1 MTEPASGIPAASAAV
16 PADPPALAGPPSEGP
31 TPPDSAQPGSI
42 QPSSIQPGSAQ
53 PGSALP
59 GSQHRRLANESEALL
74 AASSAAVVAGPAG
87 LLIFFGRTP
96 PLWGGVSL
104 GLVSAGAVLVLGL
117 VSAYIGY
124 WRSRYQPDQH
134 WRLGLPAW
142 KFIVDASTV
151 ALVHALIAAIAIVA
165 VFLLLQRSFQGLT
178 VDIYAATVG
187 MAVVSGLA
195 DYWIYLSVYDIST
208 RKLSGLLVLFMVM
221 SIVASMAT
229 SQDPKWWEYHFS
241 QLGTVGGASSGLF
254 NLSLIVAGFFITT
267 FAVYLDRDLRS
278 LIAQGVLVKPWSAG
292 LCSGA
297 FVAMGLLLAGVGVV
311 PLSVSFLI
319 HTLFA
324 SGMAVV
330 FILLLLASPFILRG
344 LPRRFFLVCG
354 SFLAALIVSLVLF
367 YPVGYFNL
375 TAFELIAFVIIYGW
389 IAVFIRL
396 LDALAT
402 RND

>member
-1 MTEPASGIPAASAAV
+1 MTQPAAARRSTSET
-16 PADPPALAGPPSEGP
+16 PSHVHP
-31 TPPDSAQPGSI
+31 TPQNRMAT
-42 QPSSIQPGSAQ
+42 
-53 PGSALP
+53 
-59 GSQHRRLANESEALL
+59 ESEALL
-74 AASSAAVVAGPAG
+74 AASSAAVVAGLAA
-87 LLIFFGRTP
+87 LVIFFGRTP

-104 GLVSAGAVLVLGL
+104 GLISAGAILVLGMAA
-117 VSAYIGY
+117 AYIGY
-124 WRSRYQPDQH
+124 WRSRYLPDQH
-134 WRLGLPAW
+134 WRLGLPPW

-151 ALVHALIAAIAIVA
+151 ALVHALIAAIATVA
-165 VFLLLQRSFQGLT
+165 SFLLLQRSFQGLT

-187 MAVVSGLA
+187 MAVASGLA
-195 DYWIYLSVYDIST
+195 VYWIYLSVADIST

-241 QLGTVGGASSGLF
+241 QLGTLGGASSGLF

-267 FAVYLDRDLRS
+267 FAVYLDRDLKS
-278 LIAQGVLVKPWSAG
+278 LIARGVLVHRWSAG

-344 LPRRFFLVCG
+344 LPGRFFLVCG
-354 SFLAALIVSLVLF
+354 GFLAALIVSLVLF
-367 YPVGYFNL
+367 FPVGYFNL
-375 TAFELIAFVIIYGW
+375 TAFELVAFVIIYGW

-402 RND
+402 GSN

>member
-1 MTEPASGIPAASAAV
+1 MTEPASDATKTAAPA
-16 PADPPALAGPPSEGP
+16 
-31 TPPDSAQPGSI
+31 PGS
-42 QPSSIQPGSAQ
+42 STR
-53 PGSALP
+53 
-59 GSQHRRLANESEALL
+59 QHRVANESEALL
-74 AASSAAVVAGPAG
+74 AASSAAVVAGVAA

-104 GLVSAGAVLVLGL
+104 GITTAGAVLVLGL
-117 VSAYIGY
+117 SAAYVGY
-124 WRSRYQPDQH
+124 WRSRYLPEQH
-134 WRLGLPAW
+134 WRLNLPPW
-142 KFIVDASTV
+142 KFIVDSSTV
-151 ALVHALIAAIAIVA
+151 ALVHALIAAIATIA
-165 VFLLLQRSFQGLT
+165 TFLLLQRSFQGLT

-187 MAVVSGLA
+187 MAVGSGLA
-195 DYWIYLSVYDIST
+195 VYWIYLSVYDIST

-221 SIVASMAT
+221 STVASMAT
-229 SQDPKWWEYHFS
+229 SQDPQWWEYHFS
-241 QLGTVGGASSGLF
+241 QLGTLGGASSGLF

-278 LIAQGVLVKPWSAG
+278 LIARGVLVNTWSAG
-292 LCSGA
+292 VCSGA

-311 PLSVSFLI
+311 PLSVSFLV

-330 FILLLLASPFILRG
+330 FILLLLASPFVLRG
-344 LPRRFFLVCG
+344 LPRRFFLLCG
-354 SFLAALIVSLVLF
+354 AFLAALIVSLVLF
-367 YPVGYFNL
+367 FPVGYFNL

-402 RND
+402 GND

>member
-1 MTEPASGIPAASAAV
+1 MSQPTVGRTAGMTTV
-16 PADPPALAGPPSEGP
+16 PSRPRQREVATE
-31 TPPDSAQPGSI
+31 T
-42 QPSSIQPGSAQ
+42 
-53 PGSALP
+53 
-59 GSQHRRLANESEALL
+59 EALV
-74 AASSAAVVAGPAG
+74 AAASAAVVAGLAA

-96 PLWGGVSL
+96 PLWGGASL
-104 GLVSAGAVLVLGL
+104 GLVTAGAVLVLGL
-117 VSAYIGY
+117 AAAFVGY
-124 WRSRYQPDQH
+124 WRSRYFPDQS
-134 WRLGLPAW
+134 WRLSLPPW
-142 KFIVDASTV
+142 KFIVDATTV
-151 ALVHALIAAIAIVA
+151 ALVHALISAIATVA
-165 VFLLLQRSFQGLT
+165 TFLLLQRSFQGLT

-187 MAVVSGLA
+187 MAVACGLA
-195 DYWIYLSVYDIST
+195 VYWIYLSVADINT

-221 SIVASMAT
+221 STVASMAT

-241 QLGTVGGASSGLF
+241 QLGTLGGASSGLF

-267 FAVYLDRDLRS
+267 FAVYLHRDLRS
-278 LIAQGVLVKPWSAG
+278 LIERNVLVHRWSAG

-330 FILLLLASPFILRG
+330 FILLLLASPFVLRG
-344 LPRRFFLVCG
+344 LPRRFFFLC
-354 SFLAALIVSLVLF
+354 SAFLAALIVSLLLF
-367 YPVGYFNL
+367 FPVGYFNL

-396 LDALAT
+396 LDALAVGT
-402 RND
+402 ADG